1 MSNPI
6 LLVPWLEKHIRRSP
20 MNKERK
26 TKTTIARPSEKS
38 TARWEMTDEEIW
50 GMEASRVAL
59 LNKPS
64 ERKIKT
70 TIARPSEKSTARWE
84 MTDEEIW
91 GMEASRVALL
101 NKPYGQE

>member
-1 MSNPI
+1 
-6 LLVPWLEKHIRRSP
+6 
-20 MNKERK
+20 
-26 TKTTIARPSEKS
+26 
-38 TARWEMTDEEIW
+38 
-50 GMEASRVAL
+50 VAL

-101 NKPYGQE
+101 NKPSGQK